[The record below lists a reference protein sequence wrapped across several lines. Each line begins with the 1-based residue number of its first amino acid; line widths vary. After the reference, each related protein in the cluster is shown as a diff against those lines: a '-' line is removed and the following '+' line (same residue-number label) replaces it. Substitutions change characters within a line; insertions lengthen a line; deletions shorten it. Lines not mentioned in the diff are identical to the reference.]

1 MIAPPLTKGRA
12 RGGGVVRGKKI
23 KLVSIGPQTCCSNF
37 QGLPNYQKLGGFKQ
51 QGCILSQFWRPEV
64 LNAGVGRVGSLE
76 RVYFKPLPKILGAA
90 SNPWLLRLINTSL
103 ASLLSHSRNFL
114 YVSSALRST
123 GHLSL
128 DVRHPDPRYYQVK
141 ILNVNLCKDIYPKE
155 GHFHKPQTDII
166 CMCVYYIFNSLLIHY
181 NDQLPNHFLSV
192 WKWTFLPWNLIE
204 KGQYPLNR
212 I

>member
-1 MIAPPLTKGRA
+1 MEFCYDSPTTDKENEKGRA
-12 RGGGVVRGKKI
+12 GGVVRGRKI

-51 QGCILSQFWRPEV
+51 QGCILSQFWRLEV

-90 SNPWLLRLINTSL
+90 SNPWFLRLINTSL

-114 YVSSALRST
+114 YVSSVLRSI

-141 ILNVNLCKDIYPKE
+141 ILNVNLRKDIYPKE
-155 GHFHKPQTDII
+155 GHFHKLQADII
-166 CMCVYYIFNSLLIHY
+166 CMCVYYIFNSLFNSL
-181 NDQLPNHFLSV
+181 Q
-192 WKWTFLPWNLIE
+192 
-204 KGQYPLNR
+204 
-212 I
+212 